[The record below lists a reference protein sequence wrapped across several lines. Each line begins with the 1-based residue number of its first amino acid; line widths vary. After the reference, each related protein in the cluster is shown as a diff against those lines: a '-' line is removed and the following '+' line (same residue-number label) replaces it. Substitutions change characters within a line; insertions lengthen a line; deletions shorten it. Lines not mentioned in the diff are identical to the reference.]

1 MQRFIFMNKLEKLK
15 EIHAQINKIISKIET
30 HMFIENISDI
40 KEKIIQEEKPKAITE
55 TNQQV

>member
-1 MQRFIFMNKLEKLK
+1 MNKLEKLK

-30 HMFIENISDI
+30 RMFIENISDI